1 MKIGITGTIASGKTT
16 VSYLMKKRGYPVFN
30 ADRYAGMCLHHG
42 NPVCEKIAEAFPEVM
57 DENQDVDRKKMSEMV
72 FSDEDKRKLLNSLVH
87 PYVIEG
93 MKNFFVHQKKVPF
106 VFAEV
111 PLLFEAGLEDDFDKI
126 IVVTCEKETAIK
138 RMMEDREYT
147 KEQAEARLSS
157 QIDGWKQIEKA
168 DYVLHNDGDLKQ
180 LNDEINQIFKELR
193 KERREAC

>member
-1 MKIGITGTIASGKTT
+1 M
-16 VSYLMKKRGYPVFN
+16 
-30 ADRYAGMCLHHG
+30 
-42 NPVCEKIAEAFPEVM
+42 
-57 DENQDVDRKKMSEMV
+57 
-72 FSDEDKRKLLNSLVH
+72 
-87 PYVIEG
+87 
-93 MKNFFVHQKKVPF
+93 
-106 VFAEV
+106 

-147 KEQAEARLSS
+147 NEQAEARLSS

>member
-1 MKIGITGTIASGKTT
+1 
-16 VSYLMKKRGYPVFN
+16 
-30 ADRYAGMCLHHG
+30 
-42 NPVCEKIAEAFPEVM
+42 
-57 DENQDVDRKKMSEMV
+57 
-72 FSDEDKRKLLNSLVH
+72 
-87 PYVIEG
+87 

-111 PLLFEAGLEDDFDKI
+111 PLLFEAGMEDDFDKI
-126 IVVTCEKETAIK
+126 IVVTCKKETAIN

-147 KEQAEARLSS
+147 IEQAEARLAS
-157 QIDGWKQIEKA
+157 QIDACKQIEMA